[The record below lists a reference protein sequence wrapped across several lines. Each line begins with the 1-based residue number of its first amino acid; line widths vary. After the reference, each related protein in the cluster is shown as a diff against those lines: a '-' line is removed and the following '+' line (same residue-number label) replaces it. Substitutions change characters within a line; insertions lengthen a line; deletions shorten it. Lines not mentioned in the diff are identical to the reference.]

1 MIVRRC
7 GITIARIGVARWH
20 RRQPRVI
27 GGLVAFEA
35 VNADGWPVGVAIVGR
50 PVSRHLQAR
59 GLVEVTRVATD
70 ETRNACSMLY
80 GACARWAKAQKLPIF
95 TDTHTDEGGA
105 SLRGAGWVPVS
116 SRPAVRGQGWQSRPG
131 RKDIDRA
138 AKTRWSPQ
146 WCADVVRGVNLSPAR

>member
-1 MIVRRC
+1 VIVRPC

-35 VNADGWPVGVAIVGR
+35 VGADGWPVGVAIVGR

-80 GACARWAKAQKLPIF
+80 GACARWARKHNVTIF
-95 TDTHTDEGGA
+95 TDTHADEGGA
-105 SLRGAGWVPVS
+105 SLRGAGWVVVS
-116 SRPAVRGQGWQSRPG
+116 MRAAVKGKGWSSRPG
-131 RKDIDRA
+131 RAATDRA
-138 AKTRWSPQ
+138 PKVRWSPA
-146 WCADVVRGVNLSPAR
+146 WCADAVRGSMV